1 MLMQIAYLFR
11 AAVLNLLEDNLS
23 DGVLCRV

>member
-1 MLMQIAYLFR
+1 MLMQIAHLFR
-11 AAVLNLLEDNLS
+11 VAVLNLLEDNLS